1 MSNQIINRPIEILL
15 VEDSPA
21 DIRLTQEALKD
32 GKIINNLHIAKDGL
46 EAISFLEKEAD
57 FTNVPRPDIILL
69 DLNLPKKDGTEVLS
83 YIKNHPR
90 FKQIPVV
97 VLTTSDA
104 TLDILLSYNLHA
116 NAYITKPV
124 ALDQFINA
132 IRAIENFWL
141 SIVELPT
148 KKESLENGYTG
159 NQPFDY

>member
-1 MSNQIINRPIEILL
+1 MTNQSFNRPIEILL

-46 EAISFLEKEAD
+46 EAISFLENEAEYV
-57 FTNVPRPDIILL
+57 NMPKPDIVLL
-69 DLNLPKKDGTEVLS
+69 DLNLPKKEGTEVLS

-97 VLTTSDA
+97 ILTTSDA

-124 ALDQFINA
+124 ELDQFITA
-132 IRAIENFWL
+132 IRAIESFWL
-141 SIVELPT
+141 SIVELPSDKVT
-148 KKESLENGYTG
+148 LKNEYDRN
-159 NQPFDY
+159 